1 MAEISFGGLA
11 TGLPT
16 EELVA
21 GLMAIERR
29 PLERLE
35 DDKEYEGLRLK
46 AYEQFDNKLD
56 TLREAVSELNIT
68 SEVRTTS
75 VRMSSEE
82 SVTGTSNG
90 ALTGSYDIAVAQLA
104 QVQKTVTDG
113 FSSESD
119 SILGV
124 GTFSIND
131 QVITVDSSNN
141 SLYGLMD
148 SINAVSEETGV
159 TASIINDGNESDNY
173 HLVFTGKDASTSFT
187 VTSDLIDGD
196 SNPVSVVTSE
206 VRSAQQAIAYI
217 DGIEV
222 VSNTNTLTGAIAGLT
237 INLNNES
244 EIITPAA
251 GGNPA
256 VYATSTLNVESDSES
271 LKEKLSTFVTAYNS
285 IMDWITSGYRE
296 VTATSEESE
305 DGETAEPESLSDYLR
320 GDATINAIKRNLQSV
335 LSDAVGSS
343 GSLQIL
349 SEIGITTQQDGTLL
363 QNSAK
368 MDSAL
373 ESKFE
378 DVVKLLAGE
387 ESIDGVMKK
396 FNSYLVDITS
406 GSNGMY
412 SAKRERYDAAVKRLD
427 NQIAQKEPLI
437 EKIEERIRAQFNAM
451 ELLVSSLNAQG
462 DYLTQQMD
470 MLSNLS
476 SGKN

>member
-16 EELVA
+16 EELVT

-29 PLERLE
+29 PLDRLE
-35 DDKEYEGLRLK
+35 ADKEYESLRLQ
-46 AYEQFDNKLD
+46 AYKQFNTKLD
-56 TLREAVSELNIT
+56 SLRTAVSGLNIT
-68 SEVRTTS
+68 SDVRTTS

-82 SVTGTSNG
+82 FVTGSSNG
-90 ALTGSYDIAVAQLA
+90 ARTGSYDIAVAQLA
-104 QVQKTVTDG
+104 QMQKTVTEG

-119 SILGV
+119 SIFGV

-131 QVITVDSSNN
+131 QVITVDSTNN
-141 SLYGLMD
+141 SLRELMD
-148 SINAVSEETGV
+148 SINAISEETGV
-159 TASIINDGNESDNY
+159 SASIINDGNATDNY
-173 HLVFTGKDASTSFT
+173 HLVLTGKDASTNFT
-187 VTSDLIDGD
+187 VTPTLTGGLPISTTD
-196 SNPVSVVTSE
+196 
-206 VRSAQQAIAYI
+206 VRVAQKAIAYI

-222 VSNTNTLTGAIAGLT
+222 VSNTNTLSGVIAGVT

-244 EIITPAA
+244 EIITPAS
-251 GGNPA
+251 GSDPA
-256 VYATSTLNVESDSES
+256 VYATSTLNVVSDTES

-285 IMDWITSGYRE
+285 IMDWITSGYSE
-296 VTATSEESE
+296 TAGTSEAAK
-305 DGETAEPESLSDYLR
+305 DGEKAEPESLSDYLR
-320 GDATINAIKRNLQSV
+320 GDATINKIKRGLQSI
-335 LSDAVGSS
+335 LSDAVGNS
-343 GSLQIL
+343 GSLHIL

-363 QNSAK
+363 QNSTK
-368 MDSAL
+368 MNSAM

-387 ESIDGVMKK
+387 DSIDGVMKK
-396 FNSYLVDITS
+396 FNSYLVDITT

-412 SAKRERYDAAVKRLD
+412 AAKKDRYDAAVKRLD
-427 NQIAQKEPLI
+427 NQISQKEPLI
-437 EKIEERIRAQFNAM
+437 AKIEERIRAQFNAM

-476 SGKN
+476 SGRN